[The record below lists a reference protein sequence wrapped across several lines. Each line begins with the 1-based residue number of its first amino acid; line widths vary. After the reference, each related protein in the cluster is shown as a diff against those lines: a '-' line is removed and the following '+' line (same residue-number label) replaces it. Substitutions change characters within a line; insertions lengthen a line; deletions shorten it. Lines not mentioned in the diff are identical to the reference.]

1 MSLGLQLIR
10 GQERMKELLEGSRS
24 RKKLGRELLLLEQQ
38 LFQGQLEQFRM
49 KQEPVCTQL

>member
-10 GQERMKELLEGSRS
+10 EQERMKELLEGSRS
-24 RKKLGRELLLLEQQ
+24 RKKLGQELLLLEQQ
-38 LFQGQLEQFRM
+38 LFQGQLEQLRM